1 MGIPNLKA
9 IRDWCIGKFQPKGE
23 YLTSI
28 PSGYVTNTE
37 LSEKNYTT
45 MEEVEEKYVPKESL
59 GGMTF
64 GVDADG
70 NYGYIKAGA
79 DTVIPFI
86 QVAVDYGARQKNCM
100 SLKVV
105 IGHQQ

>member
-37 LSEKNYTT
+37 LPEKNYTT

-86 QVAVDYGARQKNCM
+86 
-100 SLKVV
+100 
-105 IGHQQ
+105 

>member
-45 MEEVEEKYVPKESL
+45 MEEKSMYRK
-59 GGMTF
+59 
-64 GVDADG
+64 
-70 NYGYIKAGA
+70 KALVG
-79 DTVIPFI
+79 
-86 QVAVDYGARQKNCM
+86 
-100 SLKVV
+100 
-105 IGHQQ
+105 